1 MIAIIDYKAGNLFS
15 VKNAFDKLGV
25 ETVITSDVDVIKNAN
40 KLLLPG
46 VGAFENAM
54 NHLRELKLDNV
65 IVDEVKAGKPFLG
78 ICLGMQLLFNS
89 SEEYG
94 HHEGLS
100 ILQGKIV
107 KFDFDNLSSAAHTV
121 RGDDVV
127 AKHCESTLVGAK
139 HCEPKDVGANFR
151 SPNANTQT
159 LKIPHMGWNSLTNCA
174 GSKLF
179 SDLENQ
185 FVYFVHSYHLV
196 TENKDYKKIMTN
208 YGYEFCSAIEY
219 KNIFATQFHPEKSG
233 EVGLSIL
240 KTFSNI

>member
-25 ETVITSDVDVIKNAN
+25 DTIITSDVDVIKNAD

-54 NHLRELKLDNV
+54 NHLQELKLDKL
-65 IVDEVKAGKPFLG
+65 IVDEVKSGKPFLG

-94 HHEGLS
+94 YHEGLN
-100 ILQGKIV
+100 ILDGKIIH
-107 KFDFDNLSSAAHTV
+107 FNF
-121 RGDDVV
+121 
-127 AKHCESTLVGAK
+127 KHA
-139 HCEPKDVGANFR
+139 
-151 SPNANTQT
+151 
-159 LKIPHMGWNSLTNCA
+159 LKVPHMGWNSITNCKDT
-174 GSKLF
+174 KLF
-179 SDLENQ
+179 FNLENQ

-208 YGYEFCSAIEY
+208 YGYDFCSAIEY

-240 KTFSNI
+240 NKFSKL